1 MGGGA
6 FLNLSPTSALLFT
19 VTNLSLIIEPDHS
32 ITGIRAKEDH
42 YLRHNNLKTV
52 FQLLVL
58 GGQRNETISVQ
69 IDETNHQLIY
79 IDGSETG
86 QSAKRRTNFL
96 MHCQNASNRQQKN
109 NSSTIYFN
117 SIFCTWPT
125 SNGTFIALLIGQI
138 YPPGG
143 VFYGC
148 VRQVLL
154 NGHFLLDEWCRHK
167 ANGSESSDIESL
179 DGRRFVHRRTVRL
192 LDAVGGRFDDRLP
205 QKASLRRGEKP
216 PKDGEFVVDEGGTV
230 PIPLLKQLRPA
241 DEWKRTG
248 KSAGRRRF
256 EILKRPQHG
265 SILNTNAFSSP
276 FPAAILSFSYA
287 QILSQQIFYRH
298 DGTETLSDLLELRL
312 LDSVGGQ
319 EATSDAISI
328 PIQIVPKNDAPSL
341 QFGSMGPILFMESGS
356 RIQLAAEVH
365 LRIVDPDSAPELI
378 WLYLEDV
385 LPSLDIVDRFSN
397 RLRRFSL
404 AELLHGNV
412 FLLAEGDDERDE
424 GRFTLNAKDEFGA
437 QSMPLTVHVA
447 FAPLKLLL
455 DRNMGMRLLQQTSQ
469 LIESSH
475 LHFRCVSLNSASK
488 LPLDDVFVRY
498 SVVDQPKFGV
508 VECLNDADDSH
519 RRWTLC
525 SIFLQKDIDELR
537 VRYRHTNGNRTLV
550 MDTFDF
556 QAHCADSNTRV
567 QAFQIDFVTLSIR
580 VFVQESL
587 LLNQTDQSVLS
598 RRNLLATVFP
608 HNFQPDQLVFNIL
621 EAPKLGMLLRHLP
634 EIGKQR
640 RVGVNSN
647 FSQQQIDDGLISYK
661 LHFAPFNVLN
671 DFFTFR
677 LLTPAG
683 PSDETFRFELVY
695 LPGGNVGAILLL
707 NRTLIVPQGGI
718 QQISNTTLWLESGDG
733 EKAFIFR
740 VALPSL
746 NGQLALL
753 NEEFGY
759 EKLEMDGT
767 FKSADIAAQRL
778 FYEHDG
784 DQSRFDRI
792 FLLAESELRDP
803 GGGKGHTPIAVWL
816 HISVV
821 PNNSHAPQLLQ
832 NMFGAAA
839 TRQQI
844 HLLLN
849 DERTLWPSLL
859 PWVDLDGSD
868 WPSMEQSLLFS
879 VAKQRNSLTFHLTD
893 TTVSRDFVIY
903 AKIAPEMPLRDFTEE
918 QLVGGELVLKHLG
931 SPREET
937 IIRYSVSDGLHSS
950 PSLLALSASS
960 GVPFVRLSSAPIVR
974 LRLPAAGSPGTNRH
988 ILFLLTLAHLRAET
1002 NQNLPDS
1009 AIKFEVSPIVRTP
1022 FWLLQ
1027 TNGTLTQVGQ
1037 FDQMDLFNNK
1047 LFIAFDNNNNKMSE
1061 TAAVEMAVPVKMNV
1075 IDGRSWRSSATEQ
1088 QQMIVFSFSNTS
1100 NGHGKAAGPPISI
1113 ALSVQANAGGER
1125 AELIVPRGGSAPIDW
1140 EIPLFA
1146 QMDDGQRLVAKHHI
1160 VETPKRGQ
1168 IIFQR
1173 QKRDASTTANYNIP
1187 LLSFDLRALLQ
1198 FGSLQYVHSAG
1209 GSPTPGEEEHDQF
1222 QLNITVQRW
1231 GKAQLRQEGAKEDF
1245 FLQLGPFTVPI
1256 QIYAET
1262 QLQLITPSL
1271 INFRASTVDG
1281 ARESDGMVLEEHFL
1295 RVSAPPNVSLDVS
1308 QVEFRLVQKSPFMG
1322 LFNRRMGQPIL
1333 NGFSHGQLSAG
1344 NIMLKETA
1352 QSAEKI
1358 AKILLRACIGPP
1370 HNMKCSRTAELRIRF
1385 QDDGQVPTI
1394 VHNIPLEVS
1403 LGQKSVQVSAEHL
1416 QATHPAK
1423 MPSELQFAV
1432 WQQKGGRLQK
1442 GLNTPL
1448 NTFTQKDLDHGLIR
1462 FEIDPTDGEEGRQIG
1477 FHFLLTDG
1485 RHQLGPEFFSLRLLD
1500 SLPATEDEAFST
1512 PSTSSST
1519 PPFRGWPKLEK
1530 NIKLGTAPGIPK
1542 VIGANLL
1549 KAISQNKPNKVFF
1562 HLTKQPMHGR
1572 LLLNGSQGRL
1582 ERFTQADVDSNRLT
1596 YVSRPDIGAWSQRDN
1611 FQFKMEDSED
1621 GGRETAGGEG
1631 THRFRIESSYSN
1643 MAAGVALD
1651 ELIPRGTI
1659 LVSRGGAVA
1668 LNSSHLNLT
1677 KLSAV
1682 TEDQIFVKL
1691 LRPPAFGWL
1700 ERIDEAL
1707 GLFNGETNFGG
1718 FAKETLEEE
1727 EEEEGTKANFQWRLP
1742 LSAEQLASG
1751 RFLAFHQ
1758 NATVN
1763 ASDEFTLMVYSGR
1776 EPKQGLKLGMAVR
1789 MSDDGTDQ
1797 LKIDKFVPQLHLLSG
1812 GSVTLSSADF
1822 HASNPSLSPVQIV
1835 YRIDQLP
1842 GTGLRLSLN
1851 NFSLPLFGQFR
1862 QADLDKGI
1870 VALEHTPSND
1880 MTKWDVVGFWVGQQR
1895 DDGRANFVHSRIL
1908 VIRTEPTALHLR
1920 NHSEIAISQGK
1931 TYVLLSSAHLG
1942 AESNGDRSQIV
1953 YNVTKRP
1960 ANGTFYWVDGEKEAS
1975 SFSQRDIDRGDVLH
1989 AQMNM
1994 DAFQDSFEFVLSN
2007 DEMELLSKKGT
2018 VRVQPVFQPQPF
2030 ITNSRTISQ
2039 LGLTHLNASELEG
2052 TLPRYLVIQ
2061 PPKHGRLF
2069 LHPNTNQSALFFT
2082 HSDVIAGRLF
2092 FHAFDTSRRVSD
2104 KIMLELRSDSVQPA
2118 RMVWDIEI
2126 RPSDGVHSGAGRLKT
2141 GMFDAGG
2148 AGLEGNETGTGERA
2162 WLDPTIISPPPPD
2175 MNYHFPI
2182 AILVAVVALVVG
2194 ILLCRRKSNTSDGAS
2209 SSDEDELK
2217 KTTSSGRKSSSLGG
2231 AKNRLAA
2238 ASLRR
2243 KNGSMTVGKAR
2254 EGQKVPLGRV
2264 EAMAPSGNS
2273 RRFGVETAMNEHR
2286 MGGLAI
2292 ADGAVNL
2299 LESTVYATINSR
2311 RQQANREQQQQQNN
2325 NNNNNNNNS
2334 SSAVNLKEASNLG
2347 DVNFAFTGGSAMSRP
2362 SILSLST
2369 STTAPSSVS
2378 AVIPT
2383 FQTSSRRQSSLT
2395 RRIPTIA
2402 LPPTSRQLCNL

>member
-1 MGGGA
+1 MAGGA
-6 FLNLSPTSALLFT
+6 VLSLGPTSALLFT

-32 ITGIRAKEDH
+32 ITGIRAKEDN

-52 FQLLVL
+52 FQLFVL

-69 IDETNHQLIY
+69 IDETNHQRIY
-79 IDGSETG
+79 IDGSET
-86 QSAKRRTNFL
+86 
-96 MHCQNASNRQQKN
+96 
-109 NSSTIYFN
+109 
-117 SIFCTWPT
+117 
-125 SNGTFIALLIGQI
+125 ALLIGQI
-138 YPPGG
+138 CPPGG

-148 VRQVLL
+148 VRRVLL
-154 NGHFLLDEWCRHK
+154 NGHSLLDEWCRHK

-192 LDAVGGRFDDRLP
+192 LDAVGGRFDEP
-205 QKASLRRGEKP
+205 QKASPRRGEKP
-216 PKDGEFVVDEGGTV
+216 PKDGGETFVVDEGGTV
-230 PIPLLKQLRPA
+230 PIPLLKQLKPA

-248 KSAGRRRF
+248 KSTGRRRF
-256 EILKRPQHG
+256 EILKPPQHG

-298 DGTETLSDLLELRL
+298 DGSETLSDLLKLRL
-312 LDSVGGQ
+312 LDSVDGQ
-319 EATSDAISI
+319 EATSNPILI
-328 PIQIVPKNDAPSL
+328 PIQVVSKNDAPSL

-356 RIQLAAEVH
+356 RVQLSAEVH

-378 WLYLEDV
+378 WLYLEEV

-424 GRFTLNAKDEFGA
+424 GRFTLIAKDEFGA

-455 DRNMGMRLLQQTSQ
+455 DRNTGMRLLQQTSQ

-508 VECLNDADDSH
+508 VECLNDANDSH

-525 SIFLQKDIDELR
+525 STFLQKDIDELR

-550 MDTFDF
+550 TDTFDF
-556 QAHCADSNTRV
+556 QAKL
-567 QAFQIDFVTLSIR
+567 Q
-580 VFVQESL
+580 
-587 LLNQTDQSVLS
+587 QSE
-598 RRNLLATVFP
+598 
-608 HNFQPDQLVFNIL
+608 LVFNIL

-733 EKAFIFR
+733 EKAFTFR

-767 FKSADIAAQRL
+767 FKSADIAAQRLVLTLNHKKHTFRL

-859 PWVDLDGSD
+859 PWVDLDGSN

-879 VAKQRNSLTFHLTD
+879 VAKQRNSLAFHLTD
-893 TTVSRDFVIY
+893 SSVSRDFVIY
-903 AKIAPEMPLRDFTEE
+903 AKSAPEMPLRDFTEE
-918 QLVGGELVLKHLG
+918 QLVDGELVLKHLG

-937 IIRYSVSDGLHSS
+937 IIRYSVSDGLHNS

-960 GVPFVRLSSAPIVR
+960 GVPFLRLSGAPVVR
-974 LRLPAAGSPGTNRH
+974 LRLPAAGPPGTNRH

-1037 FDQMDLFNNK
+1037 FDQMDIFNNK
-1047 LFIAFDNNNNKMSE
+1047 LFIAFDNNKMSE
-1061 TAAVEMAVPVKMNV
+1061 TAAVEMAVPIKMNV
-1075 IDGRSWRSSATEQ
+1075 IDGRSWRSSLTEQ
-1088 QQMIVFSFSNTS
+1088 HQVIIFSFSNSS

-1113 ALSVQANAGGER
+1113 ALSVQANDGGET

-1140 EIPLFA
+1140 EIPFFA
-1146 QMDDGQRLVAKHHI
+1146 QIDGQRLVAKHHI
-1160 VETPKRGQ
+1160 VETPKHGQ

-1198 FGSLQYVHSAG
+1198 FGSLQYVHTAG
-1209 GSPTPGEEEHDQF
+1209 GSPTPQEEEHDHF

-1231 GKAQLRQEGAKEDF
+1231 GKAQLQREGAKEDF

-1256 QIYAET
+1256 QIHADT

-1281 ARESDGMVLEEHFL
+1281 TRESDGMVLEEHFL

-1308 QVEFRLVQKSPFMG
+1308 QVEFRLVQKSPFMA

-1352 QSAEKI
+1352 QSAEEI
-1358 AKILLRACIGPP
+1358 AKILLRACIGPA
-1370 HNMKCSRTAELRIRF
+1370 HTTKCSRTAELRIRF

-1423 MPSELQFAV
+1423 MPSELQFVV
-1432 WQQKGGRLQK
+1432 WQQMGGRLQK
-1442 GLNTPL
+1442 GLNTTL

-1462 FEIDPTDGEEGRQIG
+1462 FEVDPTSGEESRQIG
-1477 FHFLLTDG
+1477 FYFLLTDG
-1485 RHQLGPEFFSLRLLD
+1485 RHQLGPEFFSLRFLN
-1500 SLPATEDEAFST
+1500 SLSATEVEAFST

-1519 PPFRGWPKLEK
+1519 PPLFLSTQNVRGWPKLEK
-1530 NIKLGTAPGIPK
+1530 NIKLGTAPGVPK

-1549 KAISQNKPNKVFF
+1549 KAISKNKANKIFF

-1572 LLLNGSQGRL
+1572 LVSTNIAIPLKVHKLKLLNGSQGRL

-1611 FQFKMEDSED
+1611 FQFKIEDSED
-1621 GGRETAGGEG
+1621 GGREAVDGEG

-1659 LVSRGGAVA
+1659 LVSRGGSVA

-1707 GLFNGETNFGG
+1707 GLFNGETNFGE
-1718 FAKETLEEE
+1718 FAKETLEESE
-1727 EEEEGTKANFQWRLP
+1727 AEEGTKANFQWRLP

-1758 NATVN
+1758 NGTAN
-1763 ASDEFTLMVYSGR
+1763 ASDEFTLVVYSGR
-1776 EPKQGLKLGMAVR
+1776 EPKQGLKLGMAVK
-1789 MSDDGTDQ
+1789 MLDDGTDQ

-1822 HASNPSLSPVQIV
+1822 HASNPSLSPAQIV

-1851 NFSLPLFGQFR
+1851 NFSLPLFRQFR
-1862 QADLDKGI
+1862 QADLDKGM
-1870 VALEHTPSND
+1870 VTLEHTPSND

-1908 VIRTEPTALHLR
+1908 VIRIEPTALHLR

-1942 AESNGDRSQIV
+1942 AESNGDRSRIV

-1975 SFSQRDIDRGDVLH
+1975 SFSQSDIDRGDVLY

-1994 DAFQDSFEFVLSN
+1994 DAFQVDSFDFVLSN

-2061 PPKHGRLF
+2061 PPKNGRLF

-2104 KIMLELRSDSVQPA
+2104 KVLLELRSDSVQPA

-2126 RPSDGVHSGAGRLKT
+2126 RPSDGGHSGAGRLKT

-2148 AGLEGNETGTGERA
+2148 VGLEGSENGTGERT

-2231 AKNRLAA
+2231 ARNRLAA

-2243 KNGSMTVGKAR
+2243 KNGSMTGGNPR
-2254 EGQKVPLGRV
+2254 EGQKVPLGRA
-2264 EAMAPSGNS
+2264 EAMAPSGNN

-2286 MGGLAI
+2286 IGGLVTA
-2292 ADGAVNL
+2292 AGAVNL

-2311 RQQANREQQQQQNN
+2311 RQQANREQQQNN
-2325 NNNNNNNNS
+2325 NNNNNKKKCHEPSFHFVVVDFHNGAFLRQCPHSDFPNIVETAKFTDTPHSDHRITADIEATLQFIKNES
-2334 SSAVNLKEASNLG
+2334 RERQQMLASAAAAAIASKNVLSSA
-2347 DVNFAFTGGSAMSRP
+2347 DSAMRRK
-2362 SILSLST
+2362 SLEPERTQRRGSEE
-2369 STTAPSSVS
+2369 
-2378 AVIPT
+2378 
-2383 FQTSSRRQSSLT
+2383 RRQSGGGRGEAVSET
-2395 RRIPTIA
+2395 PA
-2402 LPPTSRQLCNL
+2402 DGDKSNEFWV

>member
-1 MGGGA
+1 MAGGA
-6 FLNLSPTSALLFT
+6 FLSLGPTSALLFT

-32 ITGIRAKEDH
+32 ITGIRAKDDH

-52 FQLLVL
+52 FQLFVL

-69 IDETNHQLIY
+69 IDETNHQRIY

-86 QSAKRRTNFL
+86 QSAKKRTNFL
-96 MHCQNASNRQQKN
+96 MHCQNVSNRQQKN
-109 NSSTIYFN
+109 SSSTIYFN

-138 YPPGG
+138 CPPGG

-148 VRQVLL
+148 VRRVLL
-154 NGHFLLDEWCRHK
+154 NGHSLLDEWCRHK

-192 LDAVGGRFDDRLP
+192 LDAVGGRFDEP
-205 QKASLRRGEKP
+205 QKASPRRGEKP
-216 PKDGEFVVDEGGTV
+216 PKDGGETFVVDEGGTV
-230 PIPLLKQLRPA
+230 PIPLLKQLKPA

-248 KSAGRRRF
+248 KSTGRRRF
-256 EILKRPQHG
+256 EILKPPQHG

-298 DGTETLSDLLELRL
+298 DGSETLSDLLKLRL
-312 LDSVGGQ
+312 LDSVDGQ
-319 EATSDAISI
+319 EATSNPILI
-328 PIQIVPKNDAPSL
+328 PIQVVSKNDAPSL

-356 RIQLAAEVH
+356 RVQLSAEVH

-378 WLYLEDV
+378 WLYLEEV

-424 GRFTLNAKDEFGA
+424 GRFTLIAKDEFGA

-455 DRNMGMRLLQQTSQ
+455 DRNTGMRLLQQTSQ

-508 VECLNDADDSH
+508 VECLNDANDSH

-525 SIFLQKDIDELR
+525 STFLQKDIDELR

-550 MDTFDF
+550 TDTFDF

-567 QAFQIDFVTLSIR
+567 QAFQIEFVTLSIR

-733 EKAFIFR
+733 EKAFTFR

-759 EKLEMDGT
+759 EK
-767 FKSADIAAQRL
+767 L

-859 PWVDLDGSD
+859 PWVDLDGSN
-868 WPSMEQSLLFS
+868 WPFMEQSLLFS
-879 VAKQRNSLTFHLTD
+879 VAKQRNSLAFHLTD
-893 TTVSRDFVIY
+893 SSVSRDFVIY
-903 AKIAPEMPLRDFTEE
+903 AKSAPEMPLRDFTEE
-918 QLVGGELVLKHLG
+918 QLVDGELVLKHLG

-950 PSLLALSASS
+950 PSVLALSASS
-960 GVPFVRLSSAPIVR
+960 GVPFLRLSGAPVVR
-974 LRLPAAGSPGTNRH
+974 LRLPAAGPPGTNRH

-1037 FDQMDLFNNK
+1037 FDQMDIFNNK
-1047 LFIAFDNNNNKMSE
+1047 LFIAFDNNNKMSE
-1061 TAAVEMAVPVKMNV
+1061 TAAVELAVPIKMNI
-1075 IDGRSWRSSATEQ
+1075 IDGRSWRSSLTEHHQ
-1088 QQMIVFSFSNTS
+1088 VIIFSFSNSS
-1100 NGHGKAAGPPISI
+1100 NGHGKAGGPPISI
-1113 ALSVQANAGGER
+1113 ALSVQANDGGET

-1140 EIPLFA
+1140 EIPFFA
-1146 QMDDGQRLVAKHHI
+1146 QIDGQRLVAKHHI
-1160 VETPKRGQ
+1160 VETPKHGQ

-1198 FGSLQYVHSAG
+1198 FGSLQYVHTAG
-1209 GSPTPGEEEHDQF
+1209 GSPTPQEEEHDHF

-1231 GKAQLRQEGAKEDF
+1231 GKAQLQREGAKEDF

-1256 QIYAET
+1256 QIHADT

-1281 ARESDGMVLEEHFL
+1281 TRESDGMVLEEHFL

-1308 QVEFRLVQKSPFMG
+1308 QVEFRLVQKSPFMA

-1352 QSAEKI
+1352 QSAE
-1358 AKILLRACIGPP
+1358 
-1370 HNMKCSRTAELRIRF
+1370 E
-1385 QDDGQVPTI
+1385 DDGQVPTI

-1423 MPSELQFAV
+1423 MPSELQFVV
-1432 WQQKGGRLQK
+1432 WQQMGGRLQK
-1442 GLNTPL
+1442 GLNTTL

-1462 FEIDPTDGEEGRQIG
+1462 FEVDPTSGEESRQIG

-1485 RHQLGPEFFSLRLLD
+1485 RHQLGPEFFSLRFLNSFTNIAIPLKVH
-1500 SLPATEDEAFST
+1500 
-1512 PSTSSST
+1512 
-1519 PPFRGWPKLEK
+1519 KLK
-1530 NIKLGTAPGIPK
+1530 
-1542 VIGANLL
+1542 
-1549 KAISQNKPNKVFF
+1549 
-1562 HLTKQPMHGR
+1562 
-1572 LLLNGSQGRL
+1572 LLNGSQGRL

-1611 FQFKMEDSED
+1611 FQFKIEDSED
-1621 GGRETAGGEG
+1621 GGREAMDGEG

-1659 LVSRGGAVA
+1659 LVSRGGSVA

-1707 GLFNGETNFGG
+1707 GLFNGETNFGE
-1718 FAKETLEEE
+1718 FAKETLEESE
-1727 EEEEGTKANFQWRLP
+1727 AEEGTKANFQWRLP

-1758 NATVN
+1758 NGTAN
-1763 ASDEFTLMVYSGR
+1763 ASDEFTLVVYSGR
-1776 EPKQGLKLGMAVR
+1776 EPKQGLKLGMAVK
-1789 MSDDGTDQ
+1789 MLDDGTDQ

-1822 HASNPSLSPVQIV
+1822 HASNPSLSPAQIV

-1851 NFSLPLFGQFR
+1851 NFSLPLFRQFR
-1862 QADLDKGI
+1862 QADMDKGM
-1870 VALEHTPSND
+1870 VTLEHTPSND

-1908 VIRTEPTALHLR
+1908 VIRIEPTALHLR
-1920 NHSEIAISQGK
+1920 NHSEIGISQGK

-1942 AESNGDRSQIV
+1942 AESNGDRSRIV

-1975 SFSQRDIDRGDVLH
+1975 SFSQSDIDRGDVLY

-1994 DAFQDSFEFVLSN
+1994 DAFQDSFDFVLSN

-2104 KIMLELRSDSVQPA
+2104 KVLLELRSDSVQPA

-2126 RPSDGVHSGAGRLKT
+2126 RPSDGGHSGAGRLKT

-2148 AGLEGNETGTGERA
+2148 VGLEGSENGTGERT

-2231 AKNRLAA
+2231 ARNRLAA

-2243 KNGSMTVGKAR
+2243 KNGSMTGGNPR
-2254 EGQKVPLGRV
+2254 EGQKVPLGRA

-2286 MGGLAI
+2286 MGGLVTA
-2292 ADGAVNL
+2292 AGAVNL

-2311 RQQANREQQQQQNN
+2311 RQQANREQQQNN
-2325 NNNNNNNNS
+2325 NNNNNNKNS

-2378 AVIPT
+2378 ALIPT
-2383 FQTSSRRQSSLT
+2383 FQTSSRRQSSPT

-2402 LPPTSRQLCNL
+2402 LPPTSRNESRERQQMLASAAAAAIASKNVLSSADSAMRRKSLEPERTQRRGSEERRQSGGGRGEAVSETPADGDKSNEFWV